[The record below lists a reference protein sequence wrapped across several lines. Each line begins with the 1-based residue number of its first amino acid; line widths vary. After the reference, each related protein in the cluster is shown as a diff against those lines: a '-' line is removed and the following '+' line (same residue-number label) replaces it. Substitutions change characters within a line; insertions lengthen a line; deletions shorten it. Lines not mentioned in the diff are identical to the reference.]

1 MEIQRCSGNWL
12 LNVGF
17 RVPAVN
23 ILHIED
29 NPRLAELV
37 GAALRRAGYRVDHV
51 ANAAEAFAA
60 AKAIQYDLWVLD
72 LGLPDEDGISLL
84 RKLRKSGHHEAC
96 LILTARDDLH
106 DRVTGF
112 QAGADD
118 YLTKPF
124 NLEELIARVGALLRR
139 PREFYGQVLEVGNL
153 KYSVSEHQFRV
164 GEELLAIVGSERQA
178 LECLVRAKGHRVSRR
193 RLDEYVYG
201 LNQAVT
207 PNALEVLVHRLRKR
221 LKATDASITIKAERG
236 FGYSLV
242 ET

>member
-1 MEIQRCSGNWL
+1 MIAVKDCLVEI
-12 LNVGF
+12 F
-17 RVPAVN
+17 AVN

-37 GAALRRAGYRVDHV
+37 GVALQRAGYRVDGV
-51 ANAAEAFAA
+51 SRAAEAFAA
-60 AKAIQYDLWVLD
+60 ARAIQYDLWVLD

-84 RKLRKSGHHEAC
+84 RKLRKRGHHEPC
-96 LILTARDDLH
+96 LILTARDALH
-106 DRVTGF
+106 DRVRGL

-124 NLEELIARVGALLRR
+124 NVEEFVARVGALLRR
-139 PREFYGQVLEVGNL
+139 PRELRVEVMEIGNL
-153 KYSVSEHQFRV
+153 KYSVGDHQFSI
-164 GEELLAIVGSERQA
+164 GEQVLSLVGSERQA

-207 PNALEVLVHRLRKR
+207 PNALEVLIHRLRKR

-242 ET
+242 ES